1 MESQLKPCLLGRRRM
16 SATIGSCIAA
26 IMSCPGCAPPIW
38 RQQMTGRSRTIAQ
51 PSAAGTP
58 ETARRRALLLSGSI
72 GMGHNTLAEACTE
85 SLEADGWSTQTLDL
99 MRLLGQGGRSVGRAV
114 FRSMLSVPGRYDPYH
129 FAALRTWRLP
139 AELTDAPA
147 SRPILPRLRAVLNA
161 PP

>member
-16 SATIGSCIAA
+16 SATTGSCIAA

-72 GMGHNTLAEACTE
+72 GMGHNTLAEACADP
-85 SLEADGWSTQTLDL
+85 LQADGWSTQTLDL
-99 MRLLGQGGRSVGRAV
+99 MRLLGQGGGSVGRAV
-114 FRSMLSVPGRYDPYH
+114 FRSMLAEPRLYDPNH
-129 FAALRTWRLP
+129 FSALRPGSLLACFAGGARSP
-139 AELTDAPA
+139 QIPPQLTP
-147 SRPILPRLRAVLNA
+147 S
-161 PP
+161 